1 MRAPLLLLKKAFSML
16 SIQALHSFFPP
27 GRCSIYSLFA
37 AHENL
42 PERAIKSLAPLRIT
56 QTLRERCMRE
66 NVEKITLTQP
76 DGGCQSEAIIN
87 YYVQ

>member
-1 MRAPLLLLKKAFSML
+1 MQPNASQPAH
-16 SIQALHSFFPP
+16 SIHIRVTFNAVT
-27 GRCSIYSLFA
+27 RYSLFA

-42 PERAIKSLAPLRIT
+42 PERAIKSFAPLRIT

-66 NVEKITLTQP
+66 NVEKITLTRP

-87 YYVQ
+87 Y